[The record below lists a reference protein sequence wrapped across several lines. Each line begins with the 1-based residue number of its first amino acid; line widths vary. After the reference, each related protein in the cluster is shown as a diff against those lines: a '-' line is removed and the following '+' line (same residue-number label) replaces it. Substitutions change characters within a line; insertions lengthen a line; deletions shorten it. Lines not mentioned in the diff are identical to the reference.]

1 MGTTT
6 TTTSTTTTTIT
17 TTTTTT
23 TTTIRHQNLT
33 ASKTYLCLTGNG
45 SSDKVGAEAD
55 IGGVS
60 ESGGGGGHRV
70 DRVGC
75 GESSKVVVLEE
86 LGLSLSLAVDNW
98 VVVGERQSRHPQ
110 SSSIGGGGDNATSS
124 VPSQNL
130 SNSVGFRLCF
140 PLAVNKRGGVAKSR
154 DNSGVWEAGNLE
166 PTMVSGGGD
175 HTTIGSACQHL
186 ANSVGF
192 GLSVNGSSQSDN
204 DKSSHGDRLRFCTP
218 H

>member
-33 ASKTYLCLTGNG
+33 ASKTYLCLARNG

-55 IGGVS
+55 VGGVS
-60 ESGGGGGHRV
+60 EPGGGGGHRV
-70 DRVGC
+70 DWGGR

-86 LGLSLSLAVDNW
+86 LGLGLSLAVDNW
-98 VVVGERQSRHPQ
+98 VVVGERQTRNLQ
-110 SSSIGGGGDNATSS
+110 SSSIGGGGDDATSS
-124 VPSQNL
+124 VSGENL
-130 SNSVGFRLCF
+130 SNGVGLRLGF
-140 PLAVNKRGGVAKSR
+140 PLAVNNRGGITKSR

-166 PTMVSGGGD
+166 PTMVGGGGD
-175 HTTIGSACQHL
+175 HTTIGGTCQHL

-192 GLSVNGSSQSDN
+192 GLSVNGSSQSNN